1 MYFRRMPIS
10 IEVLKLQYKVH
21 GQSKSRE
28 ENVRT
33 AEIWATLKSTQR
45 EENAPESKP
54 SVSQG
59 TAE

>member
-1 MYFRRMPIS
+1 MPIS

-28 ENVRT
+28 ENVQT